1 MKALVDG
8 LRALGPARLAAM
20 GAVAL
25 GMLGM
30 LALMVLRGGTE
41 PMALLYGDL
50 DLRDASQ
57 VVDQLTRQHIP
68 YRIAGN
74 GSQIMVAADQVP
86 EARIALAK
94 EGLPSGGTVG
104 YEIFDRSD
112 GLAATEFQQK
122 INETRAM
129 EGELV
134 RTIRAINGVRAVRV
148 HLVLPQREPFAR
160 ERQEAQASVMLT
172 MTGVARLDREGIQ
185 AILNLVA
192 AAVPGLRPQNIA
204 IIDSRGDLLA
214 RAGEPVGEAAAALT
228 TEEVRR
234 STELRLSRAVD
245 VMLERSLGEGKVRA
259 EAAVRMSFD
268 KVHQTEEHYDPDG
281 QVTRSTQSVNNTS
294 KSTEPSGTVTVQNNL
309 PNADAGRTGAGSQDA
324 RQEETTN
331 YEISKTVR
339 TLIREQP
346 QIDRISLAVMVDGT
360 DPVGADGKHTWQPL
374 PAEQL
379 DRITSLVKSAIGYD
393 EKRGDHVEVQ
403 SMRFA
408 ADDTAPVVNDSGL
421 LGLHLEKAD
430 LMHLA
435 QTALFGVIGV
445 LALLLVLRP
454 MVLRLTTLNVAGTLS
469 SSGTALAVIGGGAP
483 GGASAVPDLGALSV
497 VGPAPRL
504 LEDES
509 MVNIAQIEGQMRAS
523 SLRRITQIVEK
534 HPDETLSIV
543 RGWMVQESN

>member
-1 MKALVDG
+1 
-8 LRALGPARLAAM
+8 
-20 GAVAL
+20 
-25 GMLGM
+25 
-30 LALMVLRGGTE
+30 
-41 PMALLYGDL
+41 
-50 DLRDASQ
+50 
-57 VVDQLTRQHIP
+57 
-68 YRIAGN
+68 
-74 GSQIMVAADQVP
+74 
-86 EARIALAK
+86 
-94 EGLPSGGTVG
+94 
-104 YEIFDRSD
+104 
-112 GLAATEFQQK
+112 
-122 INETRAM
+122 
-129 EGELV
+129 
-134 RTIRAINGVRAVRV
+134 
-148 HLVLPQREPFAR
+148 
-160 ERQEAQASVMLT
+160 MLT

-234 STELRLSRAVD
+234 STELRLSRAVEE
-245 VMLERSLGEGKVRA
+245 MLERSLGEGKVRA

-360 DPVGADGKHTWQPL
+360 DTVGADGKHTWQPL
-374 PAEQL
+374 PPEQL

-454 MVLRLTTLNVAGTLS
+454 MVLRLTTLNVAGALS